1 MMDYI
6 LRSGLVLMLV
16 SCCFFNSLYAYVN
29 SFELERGKSKNQ
41 FTFTSLG
48 QIKHRELIIKTLKGT
63 QSINIRSVSVS
74 VSNSGTYALIMLN
87 DYDYGGIE
95 WFVFNTNMKKIVTEK
110 PVSWQ
115 KTSFNTNVI
124 WSDYKYYGEEKYL
137 IIPQAGES
145 QYEYFFVQ
153 LESGKAGSIELNYE
167 GLPVCQLPLLTNNHH
182 WLSTDI
188 VSAIVHIDVNPW
200 AEEDDNCIEDTIYY
214 PWIVILNLKSM
225 DYKVIK

>member
-1 MMDYI
+1 MDYI
-6 LRSGLVLMLV
+6 LRSGLLLLLV
-16 SCCFFNSLYAYVN
+16 SFCAFSKSYAYVN

-41 FTFTSLG
+41 FAFTSLG
-48 QIKHRELIIKTLKGT
+48 QIKHREFIIKTLKGT

-74 VSNSGTYALIMLN
+74 VSNSGTFALIMLN

-95 WFVFNTNMKKIVTEK
+95 WFVFNTNTRKIVTEK

-137 IIPQAGES
+137 IIPQAGEA
-145 QYEYFFVQ
+145 QREYFCLQ
-153 LESGKAGSIELNYE
+153 LESGKAGRIEFNYE

-182 WLSTDI
+182 WLSADI
-188 VSAIVHIDVNPW
+188 VSAIVHMGVNPW
-200 AEEDDNCIEDTIYY
+200 AEESENCVENTIHQ
-214 PWIVILNLKSM
+214 PWMVILNLKDM